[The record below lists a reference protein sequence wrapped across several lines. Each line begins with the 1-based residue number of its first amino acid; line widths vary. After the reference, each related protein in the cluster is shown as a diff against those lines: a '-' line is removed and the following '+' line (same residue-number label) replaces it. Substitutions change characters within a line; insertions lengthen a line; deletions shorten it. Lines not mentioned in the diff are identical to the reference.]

1 MNDIEVRAARPHE
14 LGAVGGL
21 RWRWTE
27 EVHGSVPVPLEEF
40 VPRFADWAARNTAS
54 HRCSVAVRDGEVLGM
69 AWLGVVVR
77 VPHPRSFDRAS
88 GDLQCVYVKPAE
100 RGRGVAGRMV
110 GDVLAAARD
119 LGLERVTVY
128 STERAVPSYVRAGFA
143 VSPVLLQVDLRI
155 APPSG

>member
-1 MNDIEVRAARPHE
+1 MRAARPDE
-14 LGAVGGL
+14 LTAVAGL
-21 RWRWTE
+21 RWRWVE
-27 EVHGSVPVPLEEF
+27 EVHGSVPVPLAEF
-40 VPRFADWAARNTAS
+40 APRFAAWAADNAAS
-54 HRCSVAVRDGEVLGM
+54 HRCSVAVRGGEVVGM

-88 GDLQCVYVKPAE
+88 GDLQCVYVTPAE

-143 VSPVLLQVDLRI
+143 VSPVLLQLDLRE
-155 APPSG
+155 ARPTG